1 MEHRESNSSGIIPT
15 EGLKWTLESFTSLI
29 KIFITFINLHS
40 YINENSF
47 LSGKL
52 LLRGRKKQIENWDAN
67 NDWKWLARSP
77 SSRISLHNHKVNA
90 EVLAQIHMGS
100 MTVTSVSVIPYDLGL
115 VDTVGSVLVLGRTF
129 QMPSNSNYP
138 SQYSNL
144 PPRQL
149 PDPHLTPVH
158 LQNLSRD
165 LCVPSSNPPC

>member
-67 NDWKWLARSP
+67 NDWKWLARSIYMVERESP
-77 SSRISLHNHKVNA
+77 PDNCPLTSPCVLPLICSSTAMGTHAKKVNKCKIKISKHSRNLLSQRRVHSSFKNLTYFA
-90 EVLAQIHMGS
+90 NSKQ
-100 MTVTSVSVIPYDLGL
+100 VSIP
-115 VDTVGSVLVLGRTF
+115 
-129 QMPSNSNYP
+129 
-138 SQYSNL
+138 L
-144 PPRQL
+144 PW
-149 PDPHLTPVH
+149 
-158 LQNLSRD
+158 SI
-165 LCVPSSNPPC
+165 